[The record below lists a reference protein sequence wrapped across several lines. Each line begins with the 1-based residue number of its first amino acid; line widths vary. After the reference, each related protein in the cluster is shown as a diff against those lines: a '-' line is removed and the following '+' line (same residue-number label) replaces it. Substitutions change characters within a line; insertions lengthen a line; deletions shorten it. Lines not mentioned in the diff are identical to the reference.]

1 MSENQENL
9 KKDIKPVRP
18 DASSS
23 RLPRRTKGTVSL
35 FSGVLT
41 ILNLVGLIV
50 LFLWFFNTS
59 GNQQQAGQNF
69 IERISLIEEGL
80 SVNNKKNDELGQTLE
95 TDLKFVNKEIR
106 KLWDLSNKRNRK
118 SISTNLNSI
127 QTLNEEIEKINK
139 KNETI
144 AAKQRAINLEL
155 AKMKNLLE
163 TASLAMEDLSN
174 QPGENLDLD
183 KIKDIEESIDSFNA
197 YRVQVNRSL
206 IALREQLNQI
216 ELAIR
221 DSEKE

>member
-23 RLPRRTKGTVSL
+23 RLPRRTKRTVSL

-80 SVNNKKNDELGQTLE
+80 SVSNKKNDELGQTLE

-127 QTLNEEIEKINK
+127 QNLTEEIEKINK

>member
-23 RLPRRTKGTVSL
+23 RLPRRTKRTVSL

-127 QTLNEEIEKINK
+127 QNLTEEIEKINK